1 MPTSSPFPPS
11 EDIEQRPRI
20 HLLDTLLANM
30 EGMIYRCRIDA
41 HWTMEYVSQGCLELT
56 GYRPADLMLNS
67 RISYEELTHPEDRQH
82 VRNVVL
88 EALENHKRFAV
99 EYRIIKADGEVRWVG
114 ERGAA
119 LIAPDSGT
127 IVLEGV
133 VQDINDRKRADQAV
147 REAERRY
154 RSIFENAVEGIFQS
168 TPDNGYIDVNPALAR
183 IYGYES
189 PQQLMAELRNI
200 ETQVYVDPGRRAEF
214 LRCMEQNGLVL
225 NFESHAYRRDGG
237 IIWISENAR
246 AVRGDAGEILF
257 YEGTVEEITERKL
270 HEAQMHFQATHDA
283 LTGLPNRTLLY
294 DRLEQAVLQAHRHG
308 SALAVVF
315 FDLDQFKYVN
325 DSLGHQVGDRLLKTV
340 ASRLKS
346 CVRDSD
352 TVARLGGDEFV
363 LVLTNQTGE
372 DSVAHTMQRIL
383 AAVATPWFVNGAELQ
398 ITCSMGISLCP
409 DDSQDA
415 DILLKQA
422 DAAMFRAK
430 QMGRNNFQFFSAE
443 MNSVMSGHLEMMT
456 SLRRALANEEFTLHY
471 QPKVNLGTG
480 QIVGAEA
487 LIRWQRPDGQMI
499 SPAQF
504 IPVAEESGLIIPIGE
519 WVLRTAC
526 AQVCAWQKAGHAAI
540 PVSVNLSPLQMERGN
555 VVELVTQVLAE
566 TGLAPQYLEL
576 EITENVVMREVD
588 KSFAMLAEL
597 KALGIKISIDDFG
610 TGYSSL
616 SYLKRFPVNTLKI
629 DQSFVRGVPLDQ
641 DNAGIVKAII
651 SLGHTLNLNVLA
663 EGVETPEEYA
673 FLRDSNC
680 DEIQG
685 YYRSKP
691 VTQEAFAQ
699 MLQTLAR

>member
-1 MPTSSPFPPS
+1 MPTSPPFPAP
-11 EDIEQRPRI
+11 EDTAQKPPI

-41 HWTMEYVSQGCLELT
+41 HWTMEYVSQGCQELT
-56 GYRPADLMLNS
+56 GHRPEDLMFNS

-82 VRNVVL
+82 VRDTVQA
-88 EALENHKRFAV
+88 ALASQKRFAI

-114 ERGAA
+114 ERGTA
-119 LIAPDSGT
+119 LTDPASGMV
-127 IVLEGV
+127 VLEGF
-133 VQDINDRKRADQAV
+133 VQDINERKRADQALL
-147 REAERRY
+147 EAERRY

-183 IYGYES
+183 MYGYDS
-189 PQQLMAELRNI
+189 PQQLMAELHDI
-200 ETQVYVDPGRRAEF
+200 ENQVYVDSARRAEF
-214 LRCMEQNGLVL
+214 LRCIEQNDVVL
-225 NFESHAYRRDGG
+225 NFESRAYRRDGS

-246 AVRGDAGEILF
+246 AVRGESGDILF

-294 DRLEQAVLQAHRHG
+294 DRLEQAVLQAHRNG

-340 ASRLKS
+340 AGRLKS

-372 DSVAHTMQRIL
+372 DSVAHTMERIL
-383 AAVATPWFVNGAELQ
+383 ASVAAPWFVNGAELQ

-409 DDSQDA
+409 GDTQDA

-430 QMGRNNFQFFSAE
+430 QMGRNNFQFFSSE
-443 MNSVMSGHLEMMT
+443 MHSAMSGHLEMMT
-456 SLRRALANEEFTLHY
+456 SLRRALAKGEFTLHY

-480 QIVGAEA
+480 SIVGAEA
-487 LIRWQRPDGQMI
+487 LIRWQPPDGQMI
-499 SPAQF
+499 SPGQF
-504 IPVAEESGLIIPIGE
+504 IPVAEESGLIIPLGE

-526 AQVCAWQKAGHAAI
+526 AQACAWQKAGHAAI

-555 VVELVTQVLAE
+555 VVQLVTQVLAD
-566 TGLAPQYLEL
+566 TGLAPEYLEL

-597 KALGIKISIDDFG
+597 RALGVKISIDDFG

-673 FLRDSNC
+673 FLRESHC

-699 MLQTLAR
+699 MLQAGAR